1 MTRNFGAESTAR
13 EVVEGLDLAA
23 RRAIVTG
30 ASGGLGAET
39 AAALAS
45 RGARVTLAARNLAKA
60 QGVADAICEETP
72 GARVDVLEIELSVPK
87 QVRSFAERFRERH
100 GDLDLL
106 INNAGIMACPLART
120 EEGWELQFATNHLGH
135 FLLTGL
141 LTPLLRESGDARVVN
156 LSSGGHRFAPEIS
169 DDPHFEQHPYEKF
182 EAYGQS
188 KTANVLF
195 SLELDRRLRD
205 AGVRAFAV
213 HPGVIMTELARHM
226 TQEDIEGLQSRS
238 PGRRL
243 SFKSVGA
250 GAATSTW
257 AATAPELSGQGGIYL
272 EDCGIAE
279 VNESPDGASGV
290 HPGALDPD
298 AAARL
303 WSLSEELL
311 GERFD

>member
-1 MTRNFGAESTAR
+1 MIRNFGAESTAR

-141 LTPLLRESGDARVVN
+141 LTPLLRESGNARVVN

-169 DDPHFEQHPYEKF
+169 EDLHFKEREYDKF
-182 EAYGQS
+182 LAYGQS

-195 SLELDRRLRD
+195 SVELDRRLRD
-205 AGVRAFAV
+205 DGVRAFAV

-226 TQEDIEGLQSRS
+226 TQVDIEGLQSRS

-257 AATAPELSGQGGIYL
+257 AATAPELAQQGGIYL

-279 VNESPDGASGV
+279 VNEDPGGPSGV

-298 AAARL
+298 AALRL
-303 WSLSEELL
+303 WSLSEALVNQ
-311 GERFD
+311 RFP